1 MVARKSAAVLCL
13 VTGGSGR
20 QLPQPSEPEKG
31 EFPPPKV
38 RELGK
43 YHRLEDAFGS
53 KSQDPHPPPL
63 PPYRYFSP
71 FGYARSLEFRTAALT
86 LRSPQTN
93 HNGSN

>member
-1 MVARKSAAVLCL
+1 MATNRRNLRSRRKRNFRLRKVENSASIIVSKMPL
-13 VTGGSGR
+13 
-20 QLPQPSEPEKG
+20 
-31 EFPPPKV
+31 
-38 RELGK
+38 
-43 YHRLEDAFGS
+43 GS
-53 KSQDPHPPPL
+53 KIAQDPHPPPL